1 MKKLFLLTSLLAMV
15 LGMMAFQ
22 CSSTELTSAK
32 MYLNNNNTEKAKE
45 SLLKEVEKN
54 PASEEAYYL
63 LGYISGEEGDID
75 AMLNYFDKTL
85 SVGNKFEKDIVQSKN
100 YYWATCFNKGVAFY
114 NRASKTTDSDS
125 VKSFIVLAAE
135 QFENSIKCEPDSMMT
150 YENLAYAY
158 INIGQGEK
166 AIKPLTKLVEV
177 KGDAQNTALLGEVYL
192 NKGIEIFNKFV
203 SAKNPQ
209 DSVTAFGYYDQAINV
224 LEKGRQSYPNDGN
237 ILLLLSNAYIN
248 ANKIDVAMDAFKAGV
263 EQEPENKY
271 YRYNYGVLLL
281 NDKRFDEAEGQF
293 KKAIEIDPEYTNAI
307 YNLGVTYFRWG
318 VKMRDEAEAA
328 ESTNEEYKEKLKLA
342 IPYLEKYL
350 ATGEEDAA
358 LWELMGKIYGN
369 LGMSEKST
377 EAFNKADALR

>member
-22 CSSTELTSAK
+22 CSSADLTSAR
-32 MYLNNNNTEKAKE
+32 MYINNNNYDKAKE

-54 PASEEAYYL
+54 PSNEEAYYL
-63 LGYISGEEGDID
+63 LGYISGEQGEVE
-75 AMLNYFDKTL
+75 AMLGYFDKAMTI
-85 SVGNKFEKDIVQSKN
+85 GNKFEKDIVQSKN
-100 YYWATCFNKGVAFY
+100 YYWATSFNKGVALY
-114 NRASKTTDSDS
+114 NRASKTTDADS
-125 VKSFIVLAAE
+125 VKSFILMAAD
-135 QFENSIKCEPDSMMT
+135 QFENAIKCEPDSLMT

-158 INIGQGEK
+158 INIGEGEK
-166 AIKPLTKLVEV
+166 AVKPLTTLVEK

-192 NKGIEIFNKFV
+192 NKGIEVYNKFV
-203 SAKNPQ
+203 SSKNKQ
-209 DSVTAFGYYDQAINV
+209 DSAAAFGYYDKAINV
-224 LEKGRQSYPNDGN
+224 LEKGRESFPNDGN

-263 EQEPENKY
+263 EQEPDNKY

-281 NDKRFDEAEGQF
+281 NDKKFANAETQF

-318 VKMRDEAEAA
+318 VQMRDEAEAA
-328 ESTNEEYKEKLKLA
+328 ESNSEEYKEKLKLA
-342 IPYLEKYL
+342 IPYMEKYL
-350 ATGEEDAA
+350 ETGEEDAA